1 MLRVT
6 LFGWFVAIG
15 LATGVAQAA
24 WQQTQ
29 AQEATPAASCPAT
42 SQEENEAVARRW
54 YEDALNGAD
63 LAVLD
68 EILSPDAVV
77 YHSGSLATQDL
88 AGIKDV
94 VLAPILVGF
103 PDVTY
108 TIDQAIS
115 DEDDVVLIWHAEGT
129 QTGEFQG
136 FPASGK
142 HATWT
147 GINAMRFECG
157 KIVEVWAEFNALG
170 RLQQIGAIAT
180 PAP

>member
-6 LFGWFVAIG
+6 LFVATLLMG
-15 LATGVAQAA
+15 LLSATTGTGLPQAR
-24 WQQTQ
+24 
-29 AQEATPAASCPAT
+29 AQEATPAASCPVT

-68 EILSPDAVV
+68 EILSPDVVV

-115 DEDDVVLIWHAEGT
+115 DDDDVVLIWHAEGT
-129 QTGEFQG
+129 HTGEFQG

-180 PAP
+180 PTP